1 MVRNIPHRVQT
12 ILKETR
18 NELQKIYS
26 DRLKEIILFGSYA
39 RGDFMDN
46 SDIDIILL
54 LEGVKDISTER
65 EKYLPI
71 TGRLSLKYD
80 TVISVIPFDFQVFHQ
95 KRTPL
100 ILNVNKEGI
109 RI

>member
-1 MVRNIPHRVQT
+1 MSDNIPPRIKK
-12 ILKETR
+12 ILRETQKQ
-18 NELQKIYS
+18 LQKIYHK
-26 DRLKEIILFGSYA
+26 RLKELILFGSYA
-39 RGDFMDN
+39 RGDFAED

-54 LEGVKDISTER
+54 LDDIDNTFQER
-65 EKYLPI
+65 EKYLPEI
-71 TGRLSLKYD
+71 CKISLEYD
-80 TVISVIPFDFQVFHQ
+80 KIISIIPFDYREFKQ

>member
-1 MVRNIPHRVQT
+1 MVREIPHRVQK

-39 RGDFMDN
+39 RGDFMND

-71 TGRLSLKYD
+71 TSRLSLKYD
-80 TVISVIPFDFQVFHQ
+80 TVISVVPFDSQFFYQ

>member
-1 MVRNIPHRVQT
+1 VVRNIPHRVQT

-95 KRTPL
+95 KRIPL